1 MKTSSIGKLGERIA
15 FLYIKQRKYKVIDK
29 NFRRP
34 WGEID
39 IISKSPDNELSFME
53 VKSSVFAGTNFPT
66 PEDHMDNGK
75 IKRLRKICEYFA
87 NRFTNL
93 SDNGWKIDFISVRMP
108 KEKYSLM
115 SKLPDVLL
123 TRFIK
128 YCDITLVEN
137 I

>member
-75 IKRLRKICEYFA
+75 IKKTKEDLRVFCKQIYKSI
-87 NRFTNL
+87 RQ
-93 SDNGWKIDFISVRMP
+93 RM
-108 KEKYSLM
+108 
-115 SKLPDVLL
+115 
-123 TRFIK
+123 
-128 YCDITLVEN
+128 EN
-137 I
+137 